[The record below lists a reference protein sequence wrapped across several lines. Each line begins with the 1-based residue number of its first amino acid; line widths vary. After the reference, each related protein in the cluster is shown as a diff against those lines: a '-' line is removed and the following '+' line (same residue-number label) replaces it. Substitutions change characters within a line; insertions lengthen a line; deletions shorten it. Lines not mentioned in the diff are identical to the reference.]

1 MTVGE
6 NIKELVNAV
15 DYTAVRVGYSDE
27 FIDFVKEMLP
37 HDYDLL
43 KEKEEEYQ
51 QMVKF
56 FKNAFKNS

>member
-6 NIKELVNAV
+6 NIKELATAV
-15 DYTAVRVGYSDE
+15 DYTAVRVGYSDD
-27 FIDFVKEMLP
+27 FIHFVKETLP
-37 HDYDLL
+37 NDYALI
-43 KEKEEEYQ
+43 KEKEEDYQ